1 MRATGESE
9 GEYIGMGW
17 LDKDDLKCWIDL
29 IIKQNNNS
37 NINYMVR
44 QWVLQ
49 QYSWRQEMNFQA
61 MLKQ

>member
-1 MRATGESE
+1 
-9 GEYIGMGW
+9 MGW

-37 NINYMVR
+37 NIILHGSSMGAAT
-44 QWVLQ
+44 VL
-49 QYSWRQEMNFQA
+49 WRQEMNFQA